1 MKGDVVMVTHSLI
14 DGGMVGRVAR
24 LHGADITLDRAVGIG
39 SGAWLAV
46 RRQDGRLHM
55 SRVDRAVAGLGPTRD
70 LTLRKP
76 VEDPADTEPRD
87 VLWRL
92 HDTSLPPR
100 RVRIT
105 GVEPIDDRRFKFT
118 AIDEDENYHLA
129 ATSDLSV
136 PLPDIMPRM
145 PRVVTVSITENPV
158 RMSAGYA
165 VEIEAV
171 LTVTGDWRGGFVTM
185 SIDNGPAT
193 TVATMA
199 NGETRARWA
208 APRTGNATIT
218 VIPGSQIAPVGQPF
232 MTSYDIKGVPFS
244 PGVPENLLVDVL
256 GDGTRRLRWTPP
268 DATNLAGVII
278 RYFPTANGTPPDWDS
293 MTPLHRGFLTA
304 SPLETVEPTLG
315 EWTFVARAIDTG
327 GTLSEGDT
335 RINAEIGPQRL
346 GNAALWRC
354 PSAEGWPGTVQ
365 SAARSNDGRDA
376 LEGRGSYT
384 WRDLDQWAAWES
396 WGAGDGNGAA
406 RSMAYTPPPEDL
418 RTEIVF
424 AIHWSGEAEG
434 TVELRVRGGATRE
447 AALGAR
453 WAAHAAGTTLTAR
466 WVQVQWRLTG
476 DGSDVLSL
484 DHLCWSVIAP
494 TTSRRLLD
502 ANTADWP
509 GSASNGRQVPH
520 DLALV
525 TDVDLTLQSVGAGWT
540 WPLESKAPLRI
551 RIFDGSGNPAD
562 AVVDIIIRGLTA
574 SN

>member
-1 MKGDVVMVTHSLI
+1 M
-14 DGGMVGRVAR
+14 GGKPAHGR
-24 LHGADITLDRAVGIG
+24 
-39 SGAWLAV
+39 
-46 RRQDGRLHM
+46 
-55 SRVDRAVAGLGPTRD
+55 
-70 LTLRKP
+70 
-76 VEDPADTEPRD
+76 
-87 VLWRL
+87 
-92 HDTSLPPR
+92 
-100 RVRIT
+100 
-105 GVEPIDDRRFKFT
+105 PIQSQ
-118 AIDEDENYHLA
+118 I
-129 ATSDLSV
+129 
-136 PLPDIMPRM
+136 
-145 PRVVTVSITENPV
+145 
-158 RMSAGYA
+158 
-165 VEIEAV
+165 
-171 LTVTGDWRGGFVTM
+171 RGGFTDECIGHRM
-185 SIDNGPAT
+185 ESFGNITQSRSRIGGAIER
-193 TVATMA
+193 AIMA
-199 NGETRARWA
+199 DGHHAHETRL
-208 APRTGNATIT
+208 PREG
-218 VIPGSQIAPVGQPF
+218 GE
-232 MTSYDIKGVPFS
+232 VPRRQS
-244 PGVPENLLVDVL
+244 PGVRVIADHADPAVRIGDGCLERAVWIDPVPGSTHPLDGCNALDPAFGQGLIRGHFHGGEMFGAGAQAAGACLVDQPQFHAA
-256 GDGTRRLRWTPP
+256 RLRCEIVGNAVMAALVGQK
-268 DATNLAGVII
+268 DRARVAFESGV
-278 RYFPTANGTPPDWDS
+278 
-293 MTPLHRGFLTA
+293 
-304 SPLETVEPTLG
+304 
-315 EWTFVARAIDTG
+315 DTG